1 MEYLILGLL
10 ILSPM
15 TGYELQQFI
24 KNNLSLICSHS
35 AGSIQTAIAKLKNQS
50 KITCQ
55 DTSQGKR
62 IKKVFLITDCG
73 RQAFSDW
80 VAQPMQ
86 ADKVKNMELSKL
98 FFLGLADKKERLHA
112 VKGYIEQLE
121 KVRNTLTAIRESFSV
136 IKKEALSQDDKL
148 YDVLK
153 FQSYTIE
160 YGLAAAE
167 FEHNWYSQ
175 LLKKI
180 EKE

>member
-35 AGSIQTAIAKLKNQS
+35 AGSIQTAIAKLKNQG

-98 FFLGLADKKERLHA
+98 FFLGLADKKERLAAFH
-112 VKGYIEQLE
+112 
-121 KVRNTLTAIRESFSV
+121 
-136 IKKEALSQDDKL
+136 EALLEGYQARLEGGD
-148 YDVLK
+148 
-153 FQSYTIE
+153 
-160 YGLAAAE
+160 
-167 FEHNWYSQ
+167 HQ
-175 LLKKI
+175 LLAKMKTVWDYLLPDADRKARKKI
-180 EKE
+180 LKSATLPAYRSAVSALLDR